1 MTLGDYLPQ
10 KVIFKLKEEHVKP
23 GYIFRLLLNEDNHI
37 TTKDG
42 LNKRHKYFIVMGTD
56 EEGDIYGV
64 VTINSQVNQNLS
76 PALKQNFHKIEK
88 QNYNFLDYDSYVD
101 CNEFKPVKMNHLL
114 SSDFNNS
121 YKGKLNSYDFDKI
134 SDILRN
140 AETVDP
146 IDLINFG
153 LI

>member
-1 MTLGDYLPQ
+1 MY
-10 KVIFKLKEEHVKP
+10 
-23 GYIFRLLLNEDNHI
+23 
-37 TTKDG
+37 
-42 LNKRHKYFIVMGTD
+42 
-56 EEGDIYGV
+56 
-64 VTINSQVNQNLS
+64 TINSHVNQNLS
-76 PALKQNFHKIEK
+76 PDLKQNFNKVEK
-88 QNYNFLDYDSYVD
+88 QNYDFLDYDSYVE